1 MGKKFNSSILY
12 FVGMVLV
19 VVGLLLPIIKVMG
32 QTPNAF
38 KFINLKNFGTS
49 TVAILM
55 ICIGAALGILFSLM
69 NNFKK
74 GHKLIALCITLAGGV
89 ILCLLLTGVLSD
101 SSIGGSLWRAAGKS
115 FIKHAYIGFYV
126 ILVGWIA
133 AIYGWLTG
141 N

>member
-19 VVGLLLPIIKVMG
+19 IVGLLLPIIKVMG

-69 NNFKK
+69 NNFK
-74 GHKLIALCITLAGGV
+74 
-89 ILCLLLTGVLSD
+89 
-101 SSIGGSLWRAAGKS
+101 
-115 FIKHAYIGFYV
+115 IKEIKTKCCFC
-126 ILVGWIA
+126 
-133 AIYGWLTG
+133 
-141 N
+141 